1 MNIADDELLKLDNEV
16 GFALYA
22 CSKGLIQKYNP
33 VLEQLGLTYTSY
45 LAMLVLWE
53 QDKICVSDLGKRLY
67 LDSGTLT
74 PMLKKMEK
82 RGLINRERSEE
93 DERVVYITLTR
104 KGAALKEKANALV
117 ATLKNTLDMLENN
130 SLFKDLKN
138 LLTKLY

>member
-1 MNIADDELLKLDNEV
+1 
-16 GFALYA
+16 
-22 CSKGLIQKYNP
+22 
-33 VLEQLGLTYTSY
+33 
-45 LAMLVLWE
+45 MLVLWE